1 MGGKKFIDW
10 EHFLF
15 YARGKP
21 INVLKSKPL
30 NALRLDKKIIAV
42 AIAFFFSS
50 SMV

>member
-1 MGGKKFIDW
+1 MGGKKFIDR

-15 YARGKP
+15 YARGQR

-30 NALRLDKKIIAV
+30 NALRLEKKIIAV
-42 AIAFFFSS
+42 AWLFYS